1 METTPKIYW
10 VCVIVGMLLGA
21 CVGWATR
28 YSDMH
33 AALARQQALLVK
45 SGKWN
50 PDQAR
55 REMRELQAL
64 AMDAK
69 RRHQA
74 ESQPDSPEG
83 KLVAHVLDAHIDG
96 MDDVRSDHC
105 ALPRLQGSGSTGG
118 AGIQPSRL
126 PARTR
131 RGRRSRS
138 QEDESRR
145 QAPRRS
151 VLKQRVGHD
160 RRVPVS
166 AKTRSAVEIALPGP
180 PAIGPAPVSR
190 CHARARSAHGTR
202 SGCPGTRRPPGRARP
217 RRTQSASPAG
227 TRRPSPRTFAS
238 RSRRGRAH

>member
-96 MDDVRSDHC
+96 LDDVDLITAPYRDYQDQ
-105 ALPRLQGSGSTGG
+105 ALPVALVFS
-118 AGIQPSRL
+118 
-126 PARTR
+126 
-131 RGRRSRS
+131 
-138 QEDESRR
+138 
-145 QAPRRS
+145 
-151 VLKQRVGHD
+151 
-160 RRVPVS
+160 
-166 AKTRSAVEIALPGP
+166 LPGFLLGLGV
-180 PAIGPAPVSR
+180 AVVLDHRKTKAGV
-190 CHARARSAHGTR
+190 
-202 SGCPGTRRPPGRARP
+202 RRREE
-217 RRTQSASPAG
+217 AS
-227 TRRPSPRTFAS
+227 
-238 RSRRGRAH
+238 